1 MCLGIPMQVTETAGM
16 VARCVGRGEERRV
29 NLLLVGDQPI
39 GTWLLVSQDI
49 AREVIDADDAARRNL
64 ALDALELAMR
74 GEVPDDRFFADL
86 IEGGPQLP
94 EWLRK
99 ENSS

>member
-1 MCLGIPMQVTETAGM
+1 MQVKTTTGA
-16 VARCVGRGEERRV
+16 VAQCVGRGEERQV
-29 NLLLVGDQPI
+29 NLLLVGEQPV
-39 GTWLLVSQDI
+39 GTWILVSQDI
-49 AREVIDADDAARRNL
+49 AREVLDADDAARRNL

-74 GEVPDDRFFADL
+74 GEIPDDRFFADL
-86 IEGGPQLP
+86 IERGPQLP

>member
-1 MCLGIPMQVTETAGM
+1 MQVKTTTGA
-16 VARCVGRGEERRV
+16 VAQCVGRGGERQV
-29 NLLLVGDQPI
+29 NLLLVGEQPV
-39 GTWLLVSQDI
+39 GTWILVSQDI
-49 AREVIDADDAARRNL
+49 AREVLDADDAARRNL

-74 GEVPDDRFFADL
+74 GEIPDDRFFADL
-86 IEGGPQLP
+86 IERGPQLP